1 MMQVVLL
8 DTMALLWMGLRPDL
22 LGTQARKAIE
32 ADGELCYSIVS
43 LWEIGIK
50 MSGKG
55 FKEFELPTNWE
66 MALPQRLQ
74 SQRIP
79 RLDILPRHCRM
90 IQNLPFHHRDPF
102 DRMIIAQALEQNMAV
117 ITSDEV
123 FEAYGVRRIW

>member
-1 MMQVVLL
+1 
-8 DTMALLWMGLRPDL
+8 
-22 LGTQARKAIE
+22 
-32 ADGELCYSIVS
+32 
-43 LWEIGIK
+43 

-79 RLDILPRHCRM
+79 RLEILPRHCRM